1 MKTKP
6 TRLETRAQAWCER
19 VKESPIG
26 EPSTFAIEWRRSRT
40 WGRIAVI
47 ETNDGKAAEASG
59 CGYNKESAALAQFLQ
74 FLGTTEDERRAIAR
88 NAGAGFS
95 SVARALTFPE
105 RGDGS
110 TRRYELT
117 AVHEGTNVTVY
128 SITPYYSP
136 LPLR

>member
-1 MKTKP
+1 MKTKL
-6 TRLETRAQAWCER
+6 TRMEARAKAWCDR

-26 EPSTFAIEWRRSRT
+26 EPSTFAVEWRKSRT

-59 CGYNKESAALAQFLQ
+59 CGYNKESAALAQFLEY
-74 FLGTTEDERRAIAR
+74 LGETEDERHAIAH
-88 NAGAGFS
+88 NAGAGFA

-105 RGDGS
+105 RGNCS
-110 TRRYELT
+110 TRCYELK
-117 AVHEGTNVTVY
+117 AFQESTNATIY